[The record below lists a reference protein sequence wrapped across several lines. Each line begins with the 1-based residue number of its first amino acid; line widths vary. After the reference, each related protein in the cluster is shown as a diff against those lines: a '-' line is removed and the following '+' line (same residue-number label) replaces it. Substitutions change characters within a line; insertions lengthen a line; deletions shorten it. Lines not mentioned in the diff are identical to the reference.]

1 MNNLIS
7 HQNELPDGT
16 ITGGEPQPDVFDA
29 LKAAGFT
36 SLISLRGV
44 GESAQDRDLFESQ
57 GFQFQHLPVS
67 GAADLMGDFV
77 NRFER
82 ALNNAQGKTVV
93 FCATGNRVGA
103 AYALHACQARS
114 MTIEEAVALGK
125 NAGLTRLEPFVRQTL
140 TSAQT

>member
-1 MNNLIS
+1 MDSLIS

-16 ITGGEPQPDVFDA
+16 ITGGEPQPDSLDA

-44 GESAQDRDLFESQ
+44 GESAQDKEFFESH

-77 NRFER
+77 VRFDR
-82 ALNNAQGKTVV
+82 ALNHAQGRTVV

-103 AYALHACQARS
+103 AYALHAHQVHS
-114 MTIEEAVALGK
+114 MTIEEAVSLGK
-125 NAGLTRLEPFVRQTL
+125 NAGLTRLESFVRQQL
-140 TSAQT
+140 V